1 MNQLITVPKD
11 QLIEI
16 LMENRDKHREVFL
29 AALEGYREHVLKWL
43 SKTTREARAGRLP
56 SLGFAGMPPGDHTR
70 DYDRL
75 IRMLQMHIGD
85 TYELDRR
92 DYAQY
97 VDDDWAW
104 KSQFLDTSSVYAAA
118 TVTEVY
124 GAAEL
129 D

>member
-1 MNQLITVPKD
+1 VNQLITVPKD

-16 LMENRDKHREVFL
+16 LMQNRDKHQEVFL

-43 SKTTREARAGRLP
+43 NKTIREARMGRLP
-56 SLGFAGMPPGDHTR
+56 ALSFAGRAPADHTR

-75 IRMLQMHIGD
+75 ISMLGWHTGD
-85 TYELDRR
+85 TFDLDEH
-92 DYAQY
+92 DYAQFIL
-97 VDDDWAW
+97 DDWGW
-104 KSQFLDTSSVYAAA
+104 KRQFLDTSSAYAAA